1 MMEPDEAAR
10 RSYWTSQLDEAHA
23 FMMKGLNGSVADCG
37 ERLVSLTDAAREAGV
52 EVAFSERP
60 HVRGLP
66 RIFVLREGQIA
77 DFIAA
82 ARRMNRRGWMM
93 RVEDAYR
100 SRTMQKCLGRE
111 PFIFDAV
118 LRKVVWELGGRTPD
132 SAFLFK
138 RLLSLAAQMP
148 KTAPH
153 MAGAALDIS
162 VLERATGAEVDRGG
176 PYAEMSERSPM
187 ESPFVSPQA
196 NRNRREITAM
206 MRESA
211 FVEYPY
217 EFWHYGSGEVFEEC
231 VRHTGRPVRYGAVD
245 FDIAT
250 GRVTPI
256 EEPEKPL
263 NSLEEIQA
271 EIQAA
276 LVRFSGG

>member
-1 MMEPDEAAR
+1 MNRDETAR
-10 RSYWTSQLDEAHA
+10 RNYWAAQLDEAHA
-23 FMMKGLNGSVADCG
+23 FMMKGLSGAVADCG
-37 ERLVSLTDAAREAGV
+37 ERLGSLPDAAREAGV
-52 EVAFSERP
+52 EVAFSPLP
-60 HVRGLP
+60 HVHGLP

-77 DFIAA
+77 NFIAA
-82 ARRMNRRGWMM
+82 AQRMNRRGWIL

-100 SRTMQKCLGRE
+100 SRTMQKGIGRE

-132 SAFLFK
+132 AAFLFK
-138 RLLSLAAQMP
+138 RLLTLCAQMP

-162 VLERATGAEVDRGG
+162 VLERATGAEIDRGG

-187 ESPFVSPQA
+187 ESPFVSPSAQH
-196 NRNRREITAM
+196 NRREITAI
-206 MRESA
+206 MRESG
-211 FVEYPY
+211 FVEYPF

-231 VRHTGRPVRYGAVD
+231 VRPTGRPVRYGAVD
-245 FDIAT
+245 FDVAA
-250 GRVTPI
+250 GRITPI
-256 EEPEKPL
+256 EDPEKPL

-276 LVRFSGG
+276 LERYHRE